1 MVAQKEIVKRQ
12 LWVNLGL
19 ALLVAALGWLVFL
32 KPEAPSD
39 TALHKLSTL
48 SAAQID
54 SISIAPANKP
64 RMELR
69 KRQNTWFITE
79 PFQARADAA
88 RIESLL
94 GLLTAQSEKRMVTTD
109 LARFELDRPLARLKL
124 GSQEFAFGATQP
136 LTNQLYVHTQG
147 AVFLISPVY
156 FVDAAQPAQAFI
168 SKRLLA
174 DDEIPVAFE
183 FTRFALTRDNG
194 TWRMTPPTGTL
205 TQDAANAFADEWRHA
220 LARAVSQPADFKGT
234 ERIVLRLASGKS
246 LTLQAAQQAQEW
258 VVLRE
263 DEKLAYHFS
272 LDAAQRLR
280 NPQPTSK
287 K

>member
-1 MVAQKEIVKRQ
+1 VVAQKKIVKRQ
-12 LWVNLGL
+12 LWVNLVL

-32 KPEAPSD
+32 KPEAPGD
-39 TALHKLSTL
+39 VQHKLSTL

-54 SISIAPANKP
+54 SISIALANQP
-64 RMELR
+64 RTELR
-69 KRQNTWFITE
+69 KRQGTWYLTE

-94 GLLTAQSEKRMVTTD
+94 GLLTAQSEKRIVTTD

-136 LTNQLYVHTQG
+136 LSNQLYVHTQG

-174 DDEIPVAFE
+174 DDEIPVAFAFPH
-183 FTRFALTRDNG
+183 FTLTRDNG
-194 TWRMTPPTGTL
+194 TWRMTPPTSAP

-220 LARAVSQPADFKGT
+220 QARAVNQPVDYKGT
-234 ERIVLRLASGKS
+234 ERITLRLASGKS

-263 DEKLAYHFS
+263 DEKLAYRFS
-272 LDAAQRLR
+272 LDTAQRLR
-280 NPQPTSK
+280 DPQPAFK